1 MREPMK
7 TLATV
12 FGALIL
18 ATGTAQAASFN
29 SGNSDSDMPT
39 APIVATSAVQ
49 VKAADVLSS
58 KELERAGLDADAELT
73 VSDFTAPGERSTYI
87 R

>member
-1 MREPMK
+1 
-7 TLATV
+7 
-12 FGALIL
+12 
-18 ATGTAQAASFN
+18 
-29 SGNSDSDMPT
+29 MPT
-39 APIVATSAVQ
+39 APVVATSAVQ